1 MNNNILISEGRT
13 IQDIKD
19 IDILKERFEK
29 WKNEILVY
37 AHENKKQIEEYR
49 KALFVVDTPY
59 GKEENARQ
67 YKNSIHAALNILEQD
82 TVPVTYKD
90 YLEVFFDN
98 FGSFLRDMFSVEL
111 HKKATLDKEI
121 LGKITIENEYDLQ
134 HIMLAAIRLLY
145 PKAREEVYD
154 DIGYGSVRYDIV
166 IDEIDTVIELKCTRD
181 NQTERALLGE
191 LGEDAYFYNHSNII
205 MYIYDKRCIIKNI
218 SNFKNALENKSA
230 NANLKVFVEQTKKLI

>member
-1 MNNNILISEGRT
+1 MNNNILISEGRA

-29 WKNEILVY
+29 WKNEILTY

-59 GKEENARQ
+59 
-67 YKNSIHAALNILEQD
+67 
-82 TVPVTYKD
+82 
-90 YLEVFFDN
+90 
-98 FGSFLRDMFSVEL
+98 
-111 HKKATLDKEI
+111 
-121 LGKITIENEYDLQ
+121 GKITIENEYDLQ

-166 IDEIDTVIELKCTRD
+166 IDEIDTIIELKCTRD